1 MSNYLESIDKQQML
15 NPLDSLSDEEYK
27 RITAIRQQTLTE
39 QGTRLTTAWAC
50 QDLTTLA
57 TAAHK
62 IAGCAA
68 MTGLT
73 KLSKISL
80 QLEEAARTADIERLY
95 TLMDLY
101 RKHRTN

>member
-1 MSNYLESIDKQQML
+1 
-15 NPLDSLSDEEYK
+15 
-27 RITAIRQQTLTE
+27 
-39 QGTRLTTAWAC
+39 
-50 QDLTTLA
+50 
-57 TAAHK
+57 
-62 IAGCAA
+62 